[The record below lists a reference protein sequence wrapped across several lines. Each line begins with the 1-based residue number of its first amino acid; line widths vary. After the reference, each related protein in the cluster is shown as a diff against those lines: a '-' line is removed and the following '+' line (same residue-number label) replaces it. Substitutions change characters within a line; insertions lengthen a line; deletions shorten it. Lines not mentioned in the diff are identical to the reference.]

1 VQNLISKHQNL
12 ALKLGQE
19 PDLWEWLS
27 TKVDHLLGLSPGVMM
42 LIMGALIVLFPVVV
56 MVLVLLWR
64 RRTALDRD

>member
-1 VQNLISKHQNL
+1 MADPFGTLLHHSEPID
-12 ALKLGQE
+12 

-42 LIMGALIVLFPVVV
+42 LIMGALIVLFTVVV
-56 MVLVLLWR
+56 MVLVWR